1 MTKKKK
7 LENEVHSLKTKILN
21 LYSQPT
27 IKDINGK
34 TLVFEFLEGFDR
46 KEISELVD
54 RLKNKFSN
62 SIILIVAE
70 KDDKI
75 SIVGGVSGN
84 IRIDA
89 GDFVREISKFLG
101 GSGGGRKD
109 FAEGGGKIKRTKQ
122 EILEFAEKIISQ
134 IN

>member
-1 MTKKKK
+1 
-7 LENEVHSLKTKILN
+7 LKTKILA
-21 LYSQPT
+21 LYSQPI
-27 IKDINGK
+27 IKDIAGK

-54 RLKNKFSN
+54 RLKNKFEN
-62 SIILIVAE
+62 SIILVVSE
-70 KDDKI
+70 KDGRI

-84 IRIDA
+84 IGIDA

-109 FAEGGGKIKRTKQ
+109 FAEGGGKIKKTKQ
-122 EILEFAEKIISQ
+122 EILQFAEKIISQ
-134 IN
+134 KETK